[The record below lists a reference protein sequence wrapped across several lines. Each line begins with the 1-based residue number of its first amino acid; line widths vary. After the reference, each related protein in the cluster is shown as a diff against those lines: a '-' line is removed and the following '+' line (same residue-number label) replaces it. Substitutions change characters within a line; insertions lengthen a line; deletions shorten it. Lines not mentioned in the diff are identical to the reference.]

1 MTDRLYYRNPALLD
15 FEAEIVATGQR
26 EEGGYYTLLNRSAF
40 YPTSGGQMHD
50 TGRLNDI
57 KIVDVIEDEHGEVL
71 HISEQPVGKPG
82 DAVSGVIDRE
92 RRQHNRRMHT
102 AQHILSGAF
111 YKLDDRTTMSVHLGE
126 DYGAVELD
134 TEELSDKLLW
144 EAEEMANEIVD
155 LNYPV
160 DILFVE
166 GDEVDRLPLRKP
178 PSRGG
183 TLRIIK
189 IDDYDW
195 SACGGTHCSS
205 TAEIGLIKIVGTER
219 IRGRILVKFLVG
231 LGALDDYRKRFAATE
246 ELIRTFT
253 CHVTDLPSKVDK
265 LLDENKSLKK
275 DVADLQRELLP
286 IRAERLAS
294 EAIEIGPIPVVAG
307 VIDDLD
313 VSTAGRLATLT
324 ADRVRGVVVFC
335 VGDKLIVTTGSD
347 SGIHAGELMK
357 KLVAATGLRGGGGQ
371 TMAQAG
377 GAECASL
384 ETYRYLILGLVGD
397 A

>member
-1 MTDRLYYRNPALLD
+1 LTDRLYYRDPALLD
-15 FEAEIVATGQR
+15 FDAEIVATGQR
-26 EEGGYYTLLNRSAF
+26 DEGDYYTILDRSAF

-50 TGRLNDI
+50 TGRMNDC
-57 KIVDVIEDEHGEVL
+57 KIVDVIEDDHGEVL

-82 DAVSGVIDRE
+82 DAVNGTVDRE

-111 YKLDDRTTMSVHLGE
+111 YKLDNRTTMSVHLGE
-126 DYGAVELD
+126 EYGAVELN

-166 GDEVDRLPLRKP
+166 GNEVDQLPLRKP
-178 PSRGG
+178 PSREG

-205 TAEIGLIKIVGTER
+205 TAEIGLIKIIGTER

-231 LGALDDYRKRFAATE
+231 LGALDDYRKRFNATE

-253 CHVTDLPSKVDK
+253 CHVTDLPSKVEK

-275 DVADLQRELLP
+275 DVADLQKELLP
-286 IRAERLAS
+286 IRAEHLAT
-294 EAIEIGPIPVVAG
+294 EAINSGPIPVLAG

-324 ADRVRGVVVFC
+324 ADKVRGVVVFC
-335 VGDKLIVTTGSD
+335 VGDKLVLTTGSD

-377 GAECASL
+377 GAECGSL
-384 ETYRYLILGLVGD
+384 KTYRDLVLGLVGD